1 MGLAIATDRLPA
13 PADTARAARGLESW
27 REAAAAATA
36 DPALSAFAL
45 GVADSPEGRRLI
57 ESVAGN
63 SPYLGLSL
71 TRDLGFAHR
80 LLSRGFDAG
89 FAGLLAELKEA
100 YGAET
105 DMAKLMTGLRLAK
118 RRAAL
123 LIGLADM
130 AGAWELERVTGALS
144 DLAETTLE
152 LAVVHLL
159 RAAAAK
165 GALVLPDPRRPL
177 LGSGLIILA
186 MGKFGARELNYSSDI
201 DLIVLYDDAA
211 VKTADPDNLVRTF
224 IRFARDLVRIMDER
238 TRDGYVFRTDLRL
251 RPDPGATPSAV
262 AVSAAEVY
270 YASVGQN
277 WERAAMIKARPVAS
291 DPAAAAEFMATI
303 RSFVW
308 RRSLDFAAIQD
319 IHSVKRQIHAHKG
332 HRVPAVNGHDIKL
345 GRGGIREIEFFIQTQ
360 QLIYGG
366 RDERLR
372 VAPTCEALRAF
383 VAAGQVKAEV
393 ADELIA
399 AYRFLRQVEHRLQ
412 MFDDRQT
419 HQLPKSDEE
428 VAQLAVFLGFVS
440 VDGFRETLLCHLM
453 RVESHYADLFEEAPT
468 LAGPGNLMFTGTDD
482 DPGTIETLG
491 GMGFGNPSGAI
502 ATVAAWH
509 RGRYRCMRNA
519 RARELLTEL
528 TPALLQALGKT
539 RHPDEALARFDE
551 FMSRLPSGVQLFSLF
566 HAKRGLLDFIAEVMG
581 TAPQLAL
588 WLSRKPALLDSMVAP
603 DYFDPLPGKPELT
616 AEYRRAAADAESFE
630 PAGGGNFED
639 VLNQSR
645 RWVHDQSFRAGV
657 HILRGI
663 TDGDR
668 CGPFLSAVADI
679 VLGDLAERVEDEFA
693 RRHGRIPGGSM
704 AVIAM
709 GKLGSGQMTIA
720 SDLDLI
726 TVYQVPPEV
735 TQSDGAKPVSPSEY
749 YIKLT
754 QRLIN
759 VITAPTSEGRL
770 YEVDMRLRP
779 SGNAGP
785 VAVSLDAF
793 TRYQEDS
800 AWTWEHMALT
810 RARVVSGA
818 PGLREKL
825 EAVARAVLTR
835 PRDPVSLVIDVAD
848 MRRRI
853 DREHLTKNP
862 WEVKYA
868 RGGFIDIN
876 FTAQYLMLRHAHDHP
891 EVISPNTVHALER
904 LRAAGVLEPR
914 IADDLILVH
923 RTWRRIQGFL
933 RLTTGGGLE
942 PNDAPDAIR
951 AALGRCVFPEC
962 SEPVPFRQTDDR
974 VRELAALAYQHFQAL
989 IDEPAEQEHLNRQ
1002 RNQYPPD

>member
-1 MGLAIATDRLPA
+1 MVLAFATDRLPA
-13 PADTARAARGLESW
+13 PGDEPRAGRGLESW
-27 REAAAAATA
+27 REAAAAAA
-36 DPALSAFAL
+36 EPALAAFAL
-45 GVADSPEGRRLI
+45 EIADSAEGRRLI
-57 ESVAGN
+57 EAVTGN

-71 TRDLGFAHR
+71 TRDLPFARR
-80 LLSRGFDAG
+80 LFTEGFDAS
-89 FAGLLAELKEA
+89 FAGLLAELTAE
-100 YGAET
+100 YQDET
-105 DMAKLMTGLRLAK
+105 DIAKLMTGLRLAK

-123 LIGLADM
+123 LIGVADIC
-130 AGAWELERVTGALS
+130 GAWELERVTGALS
-144 DLAETTLE
+144 ELAETTLE
-152 LAVVHLL
+152 LAAAHLL

-165 GALVLPDPRRPL
+165 GALALPDPRRPL

-211 VKTADPDNLVRTF
+211 VKTADPDNLARTF
-224 IRFARDLVRIMDER
+224 IRLARDLVRIMDER

-262 AVSAAEVY
+262 AVSAAEIY

-291 DPAAAAEFMATI
+291 DPAAAAGFMATI

-360 QLIYGG
+360 QLIHGG
-366 RDERLR
+366 RDDRLR
-372 VAPTCEALRAF
+372 VAQTCAALTTFASLGRIAPL
-383 VAAGQVKAEV
+383 VAGEM
-393 ADELIA
+393 IA

-412 MFDDRQT
+412 MIDDRQT

-428 VAQLAVFLGFVS
+428 VAQVAGFLGFAS
-440 VDGFRETLLCHLM
+440 LESFRETLLGHLM
-453 RVESHYADLFEEAPT
+453 RVEGHYADLFEEAPS

-482 DPGTIETLG
+482 DPGTLETLK
-491 GMGFGNPSGAI
+491 GMGFGNPSGVI

-528 TPALLQALGKT
+528 TPALLQALGQT
-539 RHPDEALARFDE
+539 YHPDEALGRFDE
-551 FMSRLPSGVQLFSLF
+551 FMSRLPSGIQLFSLF
-566 HAKRGLLDFIAEVMG
+566 HAKPGLLDFIAEVMG
-581 TAPQLAL
+581 TAPQLAQ
-588 WLSRKPALLDSMVAP
+588 WLSRKPGLLDAMVAP
-603 DYFDPLPGKPELT
+603 DYFDPLPGKAELA
-616 AEYRRAAADAESFE
+616 AEYRRAIADAGNF
-630 PAGGGNFED
+630 PPGGGNFED
-639 VLNQSR
+639 LLNQSR
-645 RWVHDQSFRAGV
+645 RWVQDQSFRAGV

-668 CGPFLSAVADI
+668 CGPFLSALADI
-679 VLGDLAERVEDEFA
+679 VLDDLAGQVTDDFA

-704 AVIAM
+704 AIIAM

-735 TQSDGAKPVSPSEY
+735 TQSDGPKPISPSEY

-759 VITAPTSEGRL
+759 VITAPTAEGRL

-793 TRYQEDS
+793 SRYQHES

-818 PGLREKL
+818 PELREKL
-825 EAVARAVLTR
+825 EAVARSVLTR
-835 PRDPVSLVIDVAD
+835 PRDPVALVLDVAD

-853 DREHLTKNP
+853 DREHQTKNP
-862 WEVKYA
+862 WNVKYA

-876 FTAQYLMLRHAHDHP
+876 FIAQYLMLRYAPEHP
-891 EVISPNTVHALER
+891 EVISPNTVHALEG
-904 LRAAGVLEPR
+904 LRAAGVLEPVV
-914 IADDLILVH
+914 AEDLITVH

-942 PNDAPDAIR
+942 PNDAPGAIQL
-951 AALGRCVFPEC
+951 ALGRCVFPEAA
-962 SEPVPFRQTDDR
+962 EPVPFRDTDAR
-974 VRELAALAYQHFQAL
+974 VRELAALAYQHFQML
-989 IDEPAEQEHLNRQ
+989 IDEPAEQEHLTRQ
-1002 RNQYPPD
+1002 RNQYPTD

>member
-1 MGLAIATDRLPA
+1 MMPVFAIDRLPA
-13 PADTARAARGLESW
+13 PGDAARAARGLDSW
-27 REAAAAATA
+27 RDAAAAA
-36 DPALSAFAL
+36 DPELAGFARAFAETP
-45 GVADSPEGRRLI
+45 GGRRLI
-57 ESVAGN
+57 ESVTGN

-71 TRDLGFAHR
+71 TRDLPFARR
-80 LLSRGFDAG
+80 LFTEGFDAC
-89 FAGLLAELKEA
+89 FAGVLEELKRQYA
-100 YGAET
+100 GET
-105 DMAKLMTGLRLAK
+105 DLAKLMTGLRLAK

-123 LIGLADM
+123 LIGIADI
-130 AGAWELERVTGALS
+130 ACAWALERVTGALS
-144 DLAETTLE
+144 DLAETCLE
-152 LAVVHLL
+152 LAATHLV
-159 RAAAAK
+159 RALAAK
-165 GALVLPDPRRPL
+165 GALMLPDPQRPL
-177 LGSGLIILA
+177 QGSGLIILA

-201 DLIVLYDDAA
+201 DLIVLYDDTA
-211 VKTADPDNLVRTF
+211 VKAAEPEKLARTF
-224 IRFARDLVRIMDER
+224 IRLARDLVRIMDER

-262 AVSAAEVY
+262 AVSASEIY

-291 DPAAAAEFMATI
+291 DPLAAAAFMATI
-303 RSFVW
+303 RAFVW

-332 HRVPAVNGHDIKL
+332 HHRPAVNGHDVKL
-345 GRGGIREIEFFIQTQ
+345 GRGGIREIEFYIQTQ

-366 RDERLR
+366 RDDRLR
-372 VAPTCEALRAF
+372 VAPTCDALRAF
-383 VAAGQVKAEV
+383 VAVGRVKAEV
-393 ADELIA
+393 AAELIA
-399 AYRFLRQVEHRLQ
+399 SYRFLRQVEHRLQ
-412 MFDDRQT
+412 MIDDRQT
-419 HQLPKSDEE
+419 HQIPKSDEE
-428 VAQLAVFLGFVS
+428 VAQLATFLGHDS
-440 VDGFRETLLCHLM
+440 AEAFREVLLGHLM
-453 RVESHYADLFEEAPT
+453 RVEVHYAELFEEAPS
-468 LAGPGNLMFTGTDD
+468 LAAPGNLMFTGTDD
-482 DPGTIETLG
+482 DPGTLETLRG
-491 GMGFGNPSGAI
+491 LGFGNPSGVI

-528 TPALLQALGKT
+528 TPALLQALGRT
-539 RHPDEALARFDE
+539 HYPDEALGRLDQ
-551 FMSRLPSGVQLFSLF
+551 FMSRLPSGIQLFSLF
-566 HAKRGLLDFIAEVMG
+566 YNKPGLLDFIAEVMG
-581 TAPQLAL
+581 TAPQLAQ

-603 DYFDPLPGKPELT
+603 DYFDPLPGKDDLA
-616 AEYRRAAADAESFE
+616 AEYRRAI
-630 PAGGGNFED
+630 GGAGNFED

-645 RWVHDQSFRAGV
+645 RWVQDQSFRAGV

-663 TDGDR
+663 ADGDR

-679 VLGDLAERVEDEFA
+679 VLDDLAGQVTEDFA
-693 RRHGRIPGGSM
+693 RRFGRIPGGSM
-704 AVIAM
+704 AIIAM

-735 TQSDGAKPVSPSEY
+735 TQSDGPKAISPSEY

-759 VITAPTSEGRL
+759 VITAPTAEGRL

-793 TRYQEDS
+793 TRYQEES

-810 RARVVSGA
+810 RARIVSGSPA
-818 PGLREKL
+818 LRAQL
-825 EAVARAVLTR
+825 ERVARSVLTR
-835 PRDPVSLVIDVAD
+835 PRDAVRLVLDVAD

-853 DREHLTKNP
+853 DREHATKNP

-876 FTAQYLMLRHAHDHP
+876 FIAQYLMLRHAPDHP
-891 EVISPNTVHALER
+891 DVISSNTVHALEG
-904 LRAAGVLEPR
+904 LRAAGVLE
-914 IADDLILVH
+914 AGVAADLIRVH
-923 RTWRRIQGFL
+923 RTWRRVQGFL

-942 PNDAPDAIR
+942 PNDAPEAIR
-951 AALGRCVFPEC
+951 IALGRCVFPERC
-962 SEPVPFRQTDDR
+962 EPVPFRETDER
-974 VRELAALAYQHFQAL
+974 VRELAATAYHHFQML
-989 IDEPAEQEHLNRQ
+989 IDEPAEQEHLTRC